1 MYGTLLVLFI
11 YYCVVVYEYYSSTY
25 AQLYYIHLHHV
36 QGGTILCMCILI
48 LDMHSNNTQE
58 CILLR
63 ASQYHRV
70 SSCAAFIRL
79 FGLRSALFWI
89 LDPRQLGGRMRW
101 YDRRRS
107 GLLFFCLPR
116 THPLGVRSGNLQSGR
131 RTKGKFCSELQIP
144 NKSRSPVPARRL
156 SAIRHGHVLEE
167 YVSYVE
173 MLKGMKDNCQDTYTL
188 LDQSTFSQVPND
200 ITTSQS
206 STRMHNNSQLV
217 LCSIRN
223 PINSMDNK

>member
-1 MYGTLLVLFI
+1 
-11 YYCVVVYEYYSSTY
+11 
-25 AQLYYIHLHHV
+25 
-36 QGGTILCMCILI
+36 
-48 LDMHSNNTQE
+48 
-58 CILLR
+58 
-63 ASQYHRV
+63 
-70 SSCAAFIRL
+70 
-79 FGLRSALFWI
+79 
-89 LDPRQLGGRMRW
+89 MRW

-188 LDQSTFSQVPND
+188 LARVRSVRFQMILLLARVVRVCIIIAS
-200 ITTSQS
+200 
-206 STRMHNNSQLV
+206 
-217 LCSIRN
+217 
-223 PINSMDNK
+223 